1 MQCRIANTI
10 GASESIV
17 VILFIFLF
25 GAPVFADTVNVSASV
40 WGSAR
45 DSGRDGTFESISFPS
60 SIVLQRFPNINVA
73 DRGLWEFNLSE
84 LPSGTI
90 TRVDLELIVVSTS
103 LDRANFDLYGY
114 AGNGTIEPSDATG
127 GTLLAANLNGNVI
140 SQSSPIF
147 VDVTSFIQDPA
158 IQTAGFAGFYA
169 RYPNEVGDT
178 VLQKQL
184 QDPGAN
190 FGNASPW
197 LVVELAPVPI
207 PAAAWLFGSGL
218 IGLFGFARH
227 KK

>member
-1 MQCRIANTI
+1 MQCR
-10 GASESIV
+10 V
-17 VILFIFLF
+17 VNAVSACELIIISSVIFLF
-25 GAPVFADTVNVSASV
+25 GAPVLADTVNVSASA

-45 DSGRDGTFESISFPS
+45 DVGRNGSFESISFAS
-60 SIVLQRFPNINVA
+60 SIVLQRLPNANVA
-73 DRGLWEFNLSE
+73 DRGLWEFDLSE
-84 LPSGTI
+84 LPSGAI
-90 TRVDLELIVVSTS
+90 TRIELELIVVSTS

-197 LVVELAPVPI
+197 LVVEVAPVPI